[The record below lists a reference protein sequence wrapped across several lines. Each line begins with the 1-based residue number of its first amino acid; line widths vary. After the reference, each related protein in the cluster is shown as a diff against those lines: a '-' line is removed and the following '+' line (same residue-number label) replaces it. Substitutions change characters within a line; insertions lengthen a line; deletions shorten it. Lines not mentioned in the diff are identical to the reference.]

1 MSIADLTEAVREK
14 ISGSGISA
22 TVKFDLGD
30 AGVIRI
36 VGTRSP
42 PEVDNEDGDADCT
55 ISVAEADFR
64 EIVDGTQNAQ
74 MAFMTGKLRVDG
86 DMSAAMQ
93 LAGAL

>member
-14 ISGSGISA
+14 VSGSGLSA
-22 TVKFDLGD
+22 TIKFDLGD

-36 VGTRSP
+36 LGAKSP

-55 ISVAEADFR
+55 ISVAESDFR
-64 EIVDGTQNAQ
+64 EIIDGTQNAQ
-74 MAFMTGKLRVDG
+74 MAFMMGKLRVDG